1 MISRRDVLSAGRLVG
16 LIGATGQ
23 DHASSAR
30 PGKCFSLWRTRVAPG
45 RNYASG
51 VTRALDAELGF
62 IDVPADHEA
71 PHLATYRLRF
81 ARFRSRAGAGGLPL
95 FFLYGGPHA
104 QGDLWSYLDAGE
116 DQLAFTSL
124 VGTVTEHAD
133 LVVID
138 HRGGLGCA
146 YPKLPALP
154 VRELMPFGRRVGR
167 EEHYRR
173 FFQKQIDYWGEAGVD
188 LRHMRTPQLARDI
201 EMIRLSLGYDK
212 IRLSGLSNGTYRI
225 REYLRQF
232 HHRVDSA
239 LLFIS
244 HGYQKLPLQEF
255 ISAALSRIDAAVSAD
270 PDANRFVPSLRG
282 LLDGLSARLE
292 RSPVKTTVTSESG
305 EVIELELDHHDLVVY
320 FWHLFGNSDDIR
332 SAPAKLWTLYKKG
345 DYGDLA
351 RVAWQ
356 ARDLGSQGAE
366 SYVAAFAGSSMPS
379 AAEVAANRR
388 QAENSIYLNRQGE
401 GGESSCAWPLN
412 RDGHAP
418 FVHRVPVT
426 YVQGEWDLRTPVE
439 GVRALGETTARILVN
454 PAMGHQ
460 GFLHHG
466 ALADG
471 GSVFWPREVFE
482 AFLTGGEPA
491 PYGAFTRSFAS
502 PLFQT

>member
-62 IDVPADHEA
+62 IDVPA
-71 PHLATYRLRF
+71 
-81 ARFRSRAGAGGLPL
+81 
-95 FFLYGGPHA
+95 
-104 QGDLWSYLDAGE
+104 
-116 DQLAFTSL
+116 
-124 VGTVTEHAD
+124 GTVTEHAD

-154 VRELMPFGRRVGR
+154 VRELMPFGRRVGLDER

-270 PDANRFVPSLRG
+270 PDANRFVPSLSSSSIITISLCTSGTCSATATISGRRRQSSGPCIRRAITVIWRG
-282 LLDGLSARLE
+282 WPGRPAIWEVREPNPTSRRLPVRPCQALP
-292 RSPVKTTVTSESG
+292 RSRRTAVRRRTRYIST
-305 EVIELELDHHDLVVY
+305 
-320 FWHLFGNSDDIR
+320 
-332 SAPAKLWTLYKKG
+332 AKAKE
-345 DYGDLA
+345 A
-351 RVAWQ
+351 RVH
-356 ARDLGSQGAE
+356 ARG
-366 SYVAAFAGSSMPS
+366 
-379 AAEVAANRR
+379 R
-388 QAENSIYLNRQGE
+388 
-401 GGESSCAWPLN
+401 
-412 RDGHAP
+412 
-418 FVHRVPVT
+418 
-426 YVQGEWDLRTPVE
+426 
-439 GVRALGETTARILVN
+439 
-454 PAMGHQ
+454 
-460 GFLHHG
+460 
-466 ALADG
+466 
-471 GSVFWPREVFE
+471 
-482 AFLTGGEPA
+482 
-491 PYGAFTRSFAS
+491 
-502 PLFQT
+502 